1 MLLNSLLIIL
11 IVLSWN
17 MMPATS
23 AGIIVS
29 SGSRRRQHEKDTL
42 SIRQCINTLSDKGD
56 DPKTIELKLHLCKD
70 LVMNLQCPDVSSDL
84 SRLAS
89 LVNENEKIE
98 NFFNIYRERFI
109 GGCGYFYPH
118 LKSPPD
124 YRSMRDWCEYF
135 SDVWAYIT

>member
-1 MLLNSLLIIL
+1 MLLSLLIIL
-11 IVLSWN
+11 IVASCS

-29 SGSRRRQHEKDTL
+29 SGSRRRQHEKDSL

-56 DPKTIELKLHLCKD
+56 EPKTIALKRVLCKD
-70 LVMNLQCPDVSSDL
+70 LVMHLQCPDVSSDL

-89 LVNENEKIE
+89 LVNENEKISI
-98 NFFNIYRERFI
+98 FFNFYRERFI
-109 GGCGYFYPH
+109 TGCGYFYPH

-124 YRSMRDWCEYF
+124 YRSMRDWSEYF